1 MPLCLPAL
9 KKLFTEYIQE
19 MQGNRNKRVEKET
32 VLNLESLLKGGK
44 VIVSE
49 TDSTTKEKQENA
61 KGQSL
66 HIVPETDSTTNEE
79 QENAEGQ
86 STLKEGKAVII
97 PETDPRTN
105 EEQENAEGQTK
116 SVS

>member
-49 TDSTTKEKQENA
+49 TDSNEKQENA

-86 STLKEGKAVII
+86 
-97 PETDPRTN
+97 
-105 EEQENAEGQTK
+105 TK